1 MVPLEDDESKTFA
14 SYLDVRMIPKDSAKA
29 GVLKFSHIANESAQ
43 ENDERTKIMMSKKK
57 AMGVRKGIPDFFM
70 AIQNQYGERHC
81 LWIEMKRREDKNG
94 KSPSRITP
102 EQSEWVE
109 ILDGIPNTAAHFAY
123 GFEEAKNIL
132 DSYLK

>member
-14 SYLDVRMIPKDSAKA
+14 SYLDVRTIPKDSDKA

-57 AMGVRKGIPDFFM
+57 AMGVRKGIPDFFI
-70 AIQNQYGERHC
+70 AIQNRHGERHC
-81 LWIEMKRREDKNG
+81 LWIEMKRRRDKDG

-102 EQSEWVE
+102 EQSEWIDV
-109 ILDGIPNTAAHFAY
+109 LSGIDNTAAHFAY